1 MQLSV
6 DEFVAETLD
15 DYNSPTTSQ
24 FVNRIN
30 DCRQTVANLEE
41 VRSSTDERSVCAVMG
56 LTVPTG
62 DQIRV
67 LGSVLLFSPRK
78 SS

>member
-41 VRSSTDERSVCAVMG
+41 VRSLWGVFVRLWV
-56 LTVPTG
+56 
-62 DQIRV
+62 
-67 LGSVLLFSPRK
+67 
-78 SS
+78 

>member
-41 VRSSTDERSVCAVMG
+41 VSSRRLFTPVADAACEFDSSDAASE
-56 LTVPTG
+56 LP
-62 DQIRV
+62 RV
-67 LGSVLLFSPRK
+67 FE
-78 SS
+78 